1 MGRSAIYGTDPDDI
15 AKYRDSPLS
24 SRGIRQA
31 ESLSSRLGKE
41 DNKIIEEIQLIAVS
55 PLTRTLQ
62 TMEISLYPNLWPG
75 KLPIIALPQASERV
89 YLISD
94 FGTSTK
100 QLKKQYPVVD
110 FDSEIP
116 NEKSDSW
123 WISDYSLNTT
133 TNYKEWRPSNNGQTY
148 AEPGEIESAFNQ
160 RMVSLYDWL
169 DSRSETTI
177 ALICHWGVIEWLTGY
192 DFDNCEMRVVDFAEM
207 KRTGFM
213 ISDDEFSEIFKDGER
228 IHSRSRYPVKH
239 ECKEMWVGH
248 LIIE

>member
-1 MGRSAIYGTDPDDI
+1 MNEYLSIPGSRWGDPQFTDVFTDPKDI

-24 SRGIRQA
+24 ERGVRQA

-41 DNKIIEEIQLIAVS
+41 DCKIIEEIQLIAVS
-55 PLTRTLQ
+55 PLTRALQ

-75 KLPIIALPQASERV
+75 KVPIIALPQARERV

-116 NEKSDSW
+116 IDKSDSW
-123 WISDYSLNTT
+123 WISDYSSNTT
-133 TNYKEWRPSNNGQTY
+133 TNYKEWRPNNDGQTY
-148 AEPGEIESAFNQ
+148 VEPGEIESAFNQ
-160 RMVSLYDWL
+160 RMASLYDWL
-169 DSRSETTI
+169 AKREETTI
-177 ALICHWGVIEWLTGY
+177 ALICHWGVLEWLTGY
-192 DFDNCEMRVVDFAEM
+192 DFDNCEMRVIDFAEM

-213 ISDDEFSEIFKDGER
+213 ISDEEFAEIFKDGER
-228 IHSRSRYPVKH
+228 SVIQD
-239 ECKEMWVGH
+239 
-248 LIIE
+248 IQ